1 MMCPICGSASEVRG
15 HLPMPHEHRVL
26 FNRVCDEGH
35 KFMTVEVHVT
45 QLADARELSCAVRNI
60 QRRIA
65 RWHRDLLI
73 AEDTR
78 PSKVVAAEHGITDT
92 RVRQIRASHR
102 RLRGGSVMEKIS
114 SQLRKE
120 TR

>member
-1 MMCPICGSASEVRG
+1 MCSICGSPSDVRG
-15 HLPMPHEHRVL
+15 SVPLPREHCVLFHRV
-26 FNRVCDEGH
+26 CTEGH
-35 KFMTVEVHVT
+35 RFTTVEAHLS
-45 QLADARELSCAVRNI
+45 QLADARELECAVRNI
-60 QRRIA
+60 DRRIA
-65 RWHRDLLI
+65 RWHRDMLI

-92 RVRQIRASHR
+92 RVRQIRASHK